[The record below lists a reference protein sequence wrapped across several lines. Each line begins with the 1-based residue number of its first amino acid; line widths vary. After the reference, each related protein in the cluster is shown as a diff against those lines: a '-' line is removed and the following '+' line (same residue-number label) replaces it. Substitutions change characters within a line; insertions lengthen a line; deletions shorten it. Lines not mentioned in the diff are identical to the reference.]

1 MNTKKRRLEY
11 YSFYNHT
18 GIERHLT
25 EMALK
30 GWLLES
36 ISNFYW
42 TYCRIEP
49 RNIHFCVTYY
59 PRASDFDPEP
69 SEDQQTFHDF
79 CAHTGWKLACTW
91 H

>member
-42 TYCRIEP
+42 TYRRIEP
-49 RNIHFCVTYY
+49 KMSYCF
-59 PRASDFDPEP
+59 SWKPECELV
-69 SEDQQTFHDF
+69 SFAD
-79 CAHTGWKLACTW
+79 
-91 H
+91 

>member
-1 MNTKKRRLEY
+1 MKTKKRRLEY

-25 EMALK
+25 EMAQK

-42 TYCRIEP
+42 IMLGSSKTTLP
-49 RNIHFCVTYY
+49 RLTVL
-59 PRASDFDPEP
+59 P
-69 SEDQQTFHDF
+69 SV
-79 CAHTGWKLACTW
+79 
-91 H
+91 